1 MSTEEQ
7 DKLQQQRDRRKRINR
22 IKTGIIMT
30 ISIWMLVSFIS
41 IIVLCICLIKTN
53 IKLNKFINSGVN
65 NEVSSENQM
74 WNRKKYPVKILMM
87 HMQM

>member
-53 IKLNKFINSGVN
+53 IKLNKFINSIS
-65 NEVSSENQM
+65 VSLTDTIFLLISLLTSL
-74 WNRKKYPVKILMM
+74 I
-87 HMQM
+87 